1 MNKQQVLKK
10 LQVLNERLDYDGSL
24 MRVLSDVNNYKKCGL
39 DLTKS
44 EKANYEIDMI
54 LINKRIE
61 KICRQ
66 HEDFKKNME
75 NLINN

>member
-24 MRVLSDVNNYKKCGL
+24 MRVLSDVNNYKKDGL

-44 EKANYEIDMI
+44 EKSNYEIDMI

-61 KICRQ
+61 QICRQ